1 MIPKVSLRRDRSIVL
16 NKGKIMINV
25 YNNHNLF
32 ENIRELDYLL
42 DDFADR
48 INSKKLDRFNFNRLD
63 YDQLEKIVEKY
74 SKIRNIKKV
83 RK

>member
-1 MIPKVSLRRDRSIVL
+1 MID
-16 NKGKIMINV
+16 V

-32 ENIRELDYLL
+32 ENLRELDYLL

-63 YDQLEKIVEKY
+63 YDKLEKIVEKY

>member
-1 MIPKVSLRRDRSIVL
+1 
-16 NKGKIMINV
+16 MINV

-63 YDQLEKIVEKY
+63 YDKLEKIVEKY

>member
-1 MIPKVSLRRDRSIVL
+1 
-16 NKGKIMINV
+16 MINV

-32 ENIRELDYLL
+32 ENLRELDYLL

>member
-32 ENIRELDYLL
+32 ENLRELDYLL

>member
-1 MIPKVSLRRDRSIVL
+1 MID
-16 NKGKIMINV
+16 V

-42 DDFADR
+42 DDFAER

-63 YDQLEKIVEKY
+63 YDQLEKVVDKY
-74 SKIRNIKKV
+74 SKIRQIEKPKTESE
-83 RK
+83 K

>member
-1 MIPKVSLRRDRSIVL
+1 
-16 NKGKIMINV
+16 MINV

-32 ENIRELDYLL
+32 ENLRELDYLL

-74 SKIRNIKKV
+74 SKIRNIKDV

>member
-1 MIPKVSLRRDRSIVL
+1 MID
-16 NKGKIMINV
+16 V

-32 ENIRELDYLL
+32 ENLRELDYLL